1 MAMSREQHVFF
12 GKDPILEGRY
22 ADART
27 AKGAVISHPHSL
39 MGGDMDNMVV
49 RTIAESLQFCNIA
62 TLRFNFRGVGQS
74 EGRFDDGNGETE
86 DVVAAVS
93 FLAEK
98 NISDIILAGYSF
110 GAWVNSMALPKLNLR
125 NSILVSPPLELFE
138 FDFPTLRGKVG
149 LIVSAD
155 GDQYCPVEK
164 ITKAAEYLCCPLT
177 IIPDTD
183 HFFFA
188 KEKALAISISRYL
201 NKLELA

>member
-1 MAMSREQHVFF
+1 MAMIKEQHVFF

-22 ADART
+22 ADAGT
-27 AKGAVISHPHSL
+27 VTGAVISHPHSL

-49 RTIAESLQFCNIA
+49 RTIAESLQACKIA

-74 EGRFDDGNGETE
+74 DGRFDDGNGETD
-86 DVVAAVS
+86 DVVAAVL

-98 NISDIILAGYSF
+98 NIQDIILAGYSF

-125 NSILVSPPLELFE
+125 NAVFVSPPLELFE
-138 FDFPTLRGKVG
+138 FDFPSLRGKVG

-155 GDQYCPVEK
+155 GDQYCPAEK
-164 ITKAAEYLCCPLT
+164 ITKAADYLSCPLT

-188 KEKALAISISRYL
+188 KEESLAASISGYF
-201 NKLELA
+201 NKL